1 MQTIRLL
8 VGEERNY
15 ILITHYKILISDFV
29 DKQEIMVRLFME
41 LYFIKAKPL
50 KEVIKTLNLTEKEV
64 ILLKNKILLKS
75 IEWDKSHFLIQ

>member
-1 MQTIRLL
+1 
-8 VGEERNY
+8 
-15 ILITHYKILISDFV
+15 
-29 DKQEIMVRLFME
+29 ME

-50 KEVIKTLNLTEKEV
+50 KEVMKTLNLTEKEV